1 MCMQRAPIN
10 RKRINVT
17 SKYDKP
23 KKKKTSF
30 NKELMKPDPDF
41 VDERIKKRETVRK
54 RGFFFGFFV

>member
-17 SKYDKP
+17 SKYNKP
-23 KKKKTSF
+23 KKRKTPF

-41 VDERIKKRETVRK
+41 VDERIKKSETVSKEGLFFR
-54 RGFFFGFFV
+54 FFG